1 MIRVP
6 PKLRGSSPEAA
17 WHNQMREVVMSII
30 PVQSVNNKISRTT
43 KGTVIQGTSEGKKGS
58 GDNNSTAAVWL

>member
-6 PKLRGSSPEAA
+6 AKLRGNSAEAS
-17 WHNQMREVVMSII
+17 WHNQIREVILSLM

-43 KGTVIQGTSEGKKGS
+43 KGTIIEGTAAGSSSGGGS
-58 GDNNSTAAVWL
+58 GKAVWL

>member
-6 PKLRGSSPEAA
+6 AKLRGSSAEAT
-17 WHNQMREVVMSII
+17 WHNQMREVILSLM

-43 KGTVIQGTSEGKKGS
+43 RGTIIEGTSAGS
-58 GDNNSTAAVWL
+58 KAGSSSSSGAAVWL

>member
-6 PKLRGSSPEAA
+6 AKLRGSSAEAS
-17 WHNQMREVVMSII
+17 WHNQMREVILSLM

-43 KGTVIQGTSEGKKGS
+43 RGTIIEGTAAGSSSKAASSEK
-58 GDNNSTAAVWL
+58 AVWL

>member
-6 PKLRGSSPEAA
+6 AKLQGNSAEAS
-17 WHNQMREVVMSII
+17 WHNQIREVILSLM

-43 KGTVIQGTSEGKKGS
+43 KGTIIEGTAKGKGGGS
-58 GDNNSTAAVWL
+58 SSGKAVWL